1 MRFTRTKVVIINGAP
16 GAGKD
21 SFAKLAQAYCNNYE
35 CANVLNLSSVD
46 PIKDVLEG
54 FGWDG
59 NKDDIARNI
68 ISDIK
73 KIWINAQN
81 GPTTFM
87 LYNILEW
94 HKQHAEED
102 NIIFCHIREPE
113 EIWKLKN
120 ILSGMDEIG
129 IEVMTMFIMRAGNTV
144 DECNTDN
151 IRDSDNPKLIS
162 QFPYDRI
169 IYNDGDL
176 PQLDEK
182 VYEFINE
189 LFD

>member
-21 SFAKLAQAYCNNYE
+21 SFVKLAQAYCNNDE

-46 PIKDVLEG
+46 PIKDMLEG

-59 NKDDIARNI
+59 NKDDMARNI

-73 KIWINAQN
+73 RIWINAQN

-94 HKQHAEED
+94 HKQYVEED

-129 IEVMTMFIMRAGNTV
+129 IEVMTMFIIRAGNTV
-144 DECNTDN
+144 DGCDTDN
-151 IRDSDNPKLIS
+151 IRDSDNPKLIL
-162 QFPYDRI
+162 QFPYDMI

-182 VYEFINE
+182 VCEFINE

>member
-16 GAGKD
+16 GTGKD

-46 PIKDVLEG
+46 PIKDMLEG

-59 NKDDIARNI
+59 NKDNMARNI

-73 KIWINAQN
+73 KTWINAQN

-94 HKQHAEED
+94 HKQYAEED

-129 IEVMTMFIMRAGNTV
+129 IEVMTMFIIRAGNTV
-144 DECNTDN
+144 DGCDIDN
-151 IRDSDNPKLIS
+151 IIDSDNPKLIS

-182 VYEFINE
+182 VCEFINE

>member
-1 MRFTRTKVVIINGAP
+1 
-16 GAGKD
+16 
-21 SFAKLAQAYCNNYE
+21 
-35 CANVLNLSSVD
+35 
-46 PIKDVLEG
+46 
-54 FGWDG
+54 
-59 NKDDIARNI
+59 
-68 ISDIK
+68 
-73 KIWINAQN
+73 
-81 GPTTFM
+81 
-87 LYNILEW
+87 
-94 HKQHAEED
+94 
-102 NIIFCHIREPE
+102 
-113 EIWKLKN
+113 
-120 ILSGMDEIG
+120 MDEIG

>member
-46 PIKDVLEG
+46 PIKDMLEG
-54 FGWDG
+54 FGWDR
-59 NKDDIARNI
+59 NKDNMARNI

-73 KIWINAQN
+73 KTWINAQN

-94 HKQHAEED
+94 HKQYAEED

-129 IEVMTMFIMRAGNTV
+129 IEVMTMFIIRAGNTV
-144 DECNTDN
+144 DGYDTDN

-182 VYEFINE
+182 VCEFINE